1 MSLIIVEVD
10 DVDALAGELF
20 FTTFGHSIP
29 KFPRHFVASQRV
41 DGGALRVASYIHY
54 TAWGREAWLC
64 GGLCVDRQAYSRAA
78 PADAAEWKRAGGIG
92 EIVLRDTL
100 SRLTDRIVFGYCGD
114 ARQWQHDLN
123 VGFVPA
129 GPPHL
134 LVIWNSVLPLP
145 EQEKLI
151 ARAAAMG
158 AF

>member
-10 DVDALAGELF
+10 AADALAGELF
-20 FTTFGHSIP
+20 FATFGHAIP
-29 KFPRHFVASQRV
+29 EFPRHFVAFQRI
-41 DGGALRVASYIHY
+41 GGALRVACYVHY

-64 GGLCVDRQAYSRAA
+64 GGLCVDREAYSRAE
-78 PADAAEWKRAGGIG
+78 PADAAGWKRAGGIG

-100 SRLTDRIVFGYCGD
+100 SRLTDRTVFGYCGD
-114 ARQWQHDLN
+114 VRQWQHDLN

-134 LVIWNSVLPLP
+134 LVIWNSILSPH
-145 EQEKLI
+145 EQEILI
-151 ARAAAMG
+151 GRAAALG